1 MSKALKCD
9 RCHNYYDPYKST
21 YLIMGPN
28 MAGVDLCPAC
38 RDKLTK
44 WLKEY
49 EFFESVCEE
58 EKDGQITERTK

>member
-21 YLIMGPN
+21 YLIMGSDL
-28 MAGVDLCPAC
+28 AGVDLCPAC
-38 RDKLTK
+38 LGKLKK

-49 EFFESVCEE
+49 EFFDSVCEE
-58 EKDGQITERTK
+58 AAGESESM